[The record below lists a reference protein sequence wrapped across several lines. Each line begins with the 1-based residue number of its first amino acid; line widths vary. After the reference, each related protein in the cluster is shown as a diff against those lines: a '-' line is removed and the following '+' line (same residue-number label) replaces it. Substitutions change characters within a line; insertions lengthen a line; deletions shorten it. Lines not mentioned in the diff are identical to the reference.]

1 MAREADRKLTGASW
15 LALFL
20 RLKMR
25 LALGVLYRVRH
36 ALGKV
41 AGEALIEG

>member
-1 MAREADRKLTGASW
+1 
-15 LALFL
+15 
-20 RLKMR
+20 MR

-41 AGEALIEG
+41 AGEALIEGKALF

>member
-1 MAREADRKLTGASW
+1 
-15 LALFL
+15 
-20 RLKMR
+20 MR

-41 AGEALIEG
+41 AGEALAKGEALF

>member
-1 MAREADRKLTGASW
+1 
-15 LALFL
+15 
-20 RLKMR
+20 MR

-41 AGEALIEG
+41 ASEALVKGETFF